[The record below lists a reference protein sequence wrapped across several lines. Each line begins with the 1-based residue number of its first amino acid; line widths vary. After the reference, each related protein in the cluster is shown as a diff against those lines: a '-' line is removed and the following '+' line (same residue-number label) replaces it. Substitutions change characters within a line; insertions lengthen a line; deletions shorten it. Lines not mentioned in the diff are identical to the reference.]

1 MREDI
6 RKMIRYAA
14 EDGSITD
21 KERDF
26 IRRKAQEVGENLD
39 EVEIM
44 LESELAKHNKVVEPP
59 KPAIQ
64 RPNEKV
70 KKCPNCGATI
80 TESMLTC
87 PECGYDFSTQSDTS
101 EDIQKRIERLQEML
115 ENVDKEEMPIR
126 SSVASFLYDLNPL
139 SMKKRAERKASI
151 ISTFTMPTT
160 KEGLLQ
166 FLDFAYSNFSTMD
179 KNGDGDEIRN
189 AWKGKAKMAYNM
201 LRRYGNTDDEV
212 SSVIS
217 YYEKLF
223 KAEERKLSK
232 VTKLLLLCIG
242 FILFCLLMSLF

>member
-1 MREDI
+1 MNADI
-6 RKMIRYAA
+6 EKMIRFAT

-21 KERDF
+21 GERE
-26 IRRKAQEVGENLD
+26 IIIRKAQEMGADID

-44 LESELAKHNKVVEPP
+44 LENELAKHNKVVEPP

-64 RPNEKV
+64 RSKEKV
-70 KKCPNCGATI
+70 KKCPNCGAAI

-115 ENVDKEEMPIR
+115 ENVDKEEMP
-126 SSVASFLYDLNPL
+126 VKSFDVFGMALL
-139 SMKKRAERKASI
+139 SEKRIQRKASI

-179 KNGDGDEIRN
+179 KTGGGDDIRN

-212 SSVIS
+212 SSIIS
-217 YYEKLF
+217 YYDKLF

-232 VTKLLLLCIG
+232 ATMLLLFIIG
-242 FILFCLLMSLF
+242 FILFGLLMIFYFAK